1 MNEAILGSAA
11 AAGIAA
17 ASVIGSG
24 ARVRWRRF
32 DVRVVVDRRP
42 RLVVAAL
49 GSCAFAVGALGL
61 LGALAVIAVVT
72 VGVAIAGRTRR
83 AKLLDETRA
92 AMVDL
97 CRAMAAELRAGQP
110 LAGAFTA
117 AARGAPLSVAEALRP
132 AVAVSRRGDAADLA
146 EVLRA
151 AARAPGCAGLRS
163 IAACWQVATSSG
175 STLAPAID
183 RVGDALQDDIDLRR
197 DVGSL
202 LAGPRTTMR
211 LLAVL
216 PAVGLLLGTAIGARP
231 LSFLVSSPAG
241 WGCLIGALLF
251 DAAGIGWSRRIAAR
265 AARVG

>member
-1 MNEAILGSAA
+1 
-11 AAGIAA
+11 
-17 ASVIGSG
+17 
-24 ARVRWRRF
+24 
-32 DVRVVVDRRP
+32 
-42 RLVVAAL
+42 
-49 GSCAFAVGALGL
+49 
-61 LGALAVIAVVT
+61 VT

-110 LAGAFTA
+110 LASAFTA

-197 DVGSL
+197 DVTST
-202 LAGPRTTMR
+202 LAGPRATAH
-211 LLAVL
+211 LLAGL
-216 PAVGLLLGTAIGARP
+216 PAVGLLLGTAIGADP
-231 LSFLVSSPAG
+231 VGFLLGSGPG
-241 WGCLIGALLF
+241 IGCLLAAVAL
-251 DAAGIGWSRRIAAR
+251 DSAGLAWARRISRRVAR
-265 AARVG
+265 FG

>member
-1 MNEAILGSAA
+1 MNAAVLGSAA

-17 ASVIGSG
+17 ALATGSG
-24 ARVRWRRF
+24 ARVRWCRF
-32 DVRVVVDRRP
+32 DAGAVVDRRR
-42 RLVVAAL
+42 RLGVAAVS
-49 GSCAFAVGALGL
+49 SCAFAVVTLGVFGALT
-61 LGALAVIAVVT
+61 VIAVVA
-72 VGVAIAGRTRR
+72 VGVVAAARTRQ
-83 AKLLDETRA
+83 AKLLDQTRV

-97 CRAMAAELRAGQP
+97 CRATAAELRAGQP
-110 LAGAFTA
+110 LAGALSA
-117 AARGAPLSVAEALRP
+117 AARGAPFTIAEALRP

-151 AARAPGCAGLRS
+151 AARAPGCDGLRS

-197 DVGSL
+197 DVRSL

-216 PAVGLLLGTAIGARP
+216 PAVGLLLGSAIGARP
-231 LSFLVSSPAG
+231 LSFLIGSPPG

-251 DAAGIGWSRRIAAR
+251 DAAGIGWSRRIAAH
-265 AARVG
+265 AARLG